1 MQSMQFKIENKTYF
15 LYFPDCDF
23 QNSYNFP
30 LNSTKMDFQALLLE
44 LKDKYAQVR
53 KLLDS
58 DDKIVDESKPY
69 KNKYAAIEILKEMQS
84 SLLKTSSNVIKE
96 ENDVN
101 TLLAIISLNLGIV
114 YVETEELKLGEEFFM
129 NCIDNLSENETL
141 PQRIIPMIS
150 ALNQLGILWS
160 QRNQASVSKTFLERA
175 KDIYKEFLLLE
186 KEPINMSKLFHVE
199 IVNEQEAKTVLEK
212 LHTLT
217 LYYLAQIY
225 GTLEDY
231 LKSAIYCHMTLSRQ
245 LEYKDF
251 ESIDWALN
259 AATLSQFFLEK
270 ESFSQARHYLSAA
283 SYILQ
288 NYQNTLTTIVPNVE
302 DEESAA
308 KLENYKHRSA
318 DISRC
323 WIKYGILLLSASK
336 ERLLLK
342 SENEQQEEKKPE
354 IDKDC
359 LEKLQ
364 FTSIEKNIEPIAKE
378 ITDNYLLD
386 FSDAKLVFFKIN
398 EWIDSA
404 KQYYSLENHASDY
417 VQLIQDQSQA
427 YKDLAFFHNDEAQQ
441 AKMHKRR
448 IDMLEDVLKELHE
461 TYYQSSCRQIWM
473 ELGETYSEI
482 LDIKLDRLQASDER
496 PTPSMLKKINN
507 LTGSSI
513 KNFEN
518 FIASL
523 KSSKLFVDTNKFP
536 DEMVRPVLSAY
547 FHIGR
552 LYNKFITPDKQQ
564 QLENVEKS
572 YNAYSF
578 LVNYCERNSNA
589 KELMHVELSVCK
601 DFVKLLPL
609 KISKLKLEMSNQ

>member
-1 MQSMQFKIENKTYF
+1 
-15 LYFPDCDF
+15 
-23 QNSYNFP
+23 
-30 LNSTKMDFQALLLE
+30 MDFQALLLE

-58 DDKIVDESKPY
+58 DDKIVDETKPY

-175 KDIYKEFLLLE
+175 KDIYKKFMMRE
-186 KEPINMSKLFHVE
+186 KEPINMSKLFLVE
-199 IVNEQEAKTVLEK
+199 IVNEEEAKTVLEK

-270 ESFSQARHYLSAA
+270 ECFSQARHYLSAA
-283 SYILQ
+283 SYVLR
-288 NYQNTLTTIVPNVE
+288 NYQNTLTAIETDVE
-302 DEESAA
+302 NDEESAA

-323 WIKYGILLLSASK
+323 WVKYGILLLTASK

-364 FTSIEKNIEPIAKE
+364 FTSIEKNIESIANE

-482 LDIKLDRLQASDER
+482 LDIKLDRLQASDDR
-496 PTPSMLKKINN
+496 PTPNMLKKINN

-513 KNFEN
+513 KNFEK
-518 FIASL
+518 FIESL
-523 KSSKLFVDTNKFP
+523 KSSKIFVDTNKFP
-536 DEMVRPVLSAY
+536 DEMVRAVLSAY
-547 FHIGR
+547 FHVGR

-609 KISKLKLEMSNQ
+609 KISKLKLEMRNP

>member
-1 MQSMQFKIENKTYF
+1 
-15 LYFPDCDF
+15 
-23 QNSYNFP
+23 
-30 LNSTKMDFQALLLE
+30 
-44 LKDKYAQVR
+44 
-53 KLLDS
+53 
-58 DDKIVDESKPY
+58 
-69 KNKYAAIEILKEMQS
+69 
-84 SLLKTSSNVIKE
+84 
-96 ENDVN
+96 
-101 TLLAIISLNLGIV
+101 
-114 YVETEELKLGEEFFM
+114 M

>member
-101 TLLAIISLNLGIV
+101 TLLSIISLNLGIV

-398 EWIDSA
+398 EWIDPYFA
-404 KQYYSLENHASDY
+404 LQ
-417 VQLIQDQSQA
+417 
-427 YKDLAFFHNDEAQQ
+427 FF
-441 AKMHKRR
+441 
-448 IDMLEDVLKELHE
+448 
-461 TYYQSSCRQIWM
+461 
-473 ELGETYSEI
+473 
-482 LDIKLDRLQASDER
+482 
-496 PTPSMLKKINN
+496 
-507 LTGSSI
+507 
-513 KNFEN
+513 
-518 FIASL
+518 
-523 KSSKLFVDTNKFP
+523 
-536 DEMVRPVLSAY
+536 
-547 FHIGR
+547 
-552 LYNKFITPDKQQ
+552 
-564 QLENVEKS
+564 
-572 YNAYSF
+572 
-578 LVNYCERNSNA
+578 SNA
-589 KELMHVELSVCK
+589 PSGIFL
-601 DFVKLLPL
+601 
-609 KISKLKLEMSNQ
+609 N

>member
-1 MQSMQFKIENKTYF
+1 
-15 LYFPDCDF
+15 
-23 QNSYNFP
+23 
-30 LNSTKMDFQALLLE
+30 MDFHALLIE
-44 LKDKYAQVR
+44 LKEKYTQVR
-53 KLLDS
+53 KLLDT
-58 DDKIVDESKPY
+58 DDKIIDETKPY
-69 KNKYAAIEILKEMQS
+69 KNKYAAINILKEMQN
-84 SLLKTSSNVIKE
+84 SLLEQSNNVVKE

-114 YVETEELKLGEEFFM
+114 YVETEELKLGEEYFI
-129 NCIDNLSENETL
+129 NCIDNLSENEIL

-150 ALNQLGILWS
+150 ALNQLGIIWS
-160 QRNQASVSKTFLERA
+160 QRNQASMSKTFLERA
-175 KDIYKEFLLLE
+175 ENIYKDFININ
-186 KEPINMSKLFHVE
+186 KEPINMSTLFLIKL
-199 IVNEQEAKTVLEK
+199 IDEQEPKLVLEK

-251 ESIDWALN
+251 ESIDWSLN

-270 ESFSQARHYLSAA
+270 ECFSQAKHYLSAA
-283 SYILQ
+283 TYILE
-288 NYQNTLTTIVPNVE
+288 NYQNTLTTIETDVE
-302 DEESAA
+302 NEETAA

-336 ERLLLK
+336 ERLLIK
-342 SENEQQEEKKPE
+342 SENDNEQEEMKKCE
-354 IDKDC
+354 IDKNC
-359 LEKLQ
+359 LINLQ
-364 FTSIEKNIEPIAKE
+364 FTTIEKNIETIANE

-386 FSDAKLVFFKIN
+386 FSDAKLIFFKIN

-427 YKDLAFFHNDEAQQ
+427 YKDLAFFHNDEGQQ

-482 LDIKLDRLQASDER
+482 LDIKLDRLQATDER
-496 PTPSMLKKINN
+496 PTANMLKKINN
-507 LTGSSI
+507 LTASAI
-513 KNFEN
+513 KNFEK
-518 FIASL
+518 FIDSL
-523 KSSKLFVDTNKFP
+523 KSSKIFIENNKFP
-536 DEMVRPVLSAY
+536 DEMIRPVLSAY
-547 FHIGR
+547 FHCGR

-564 QLENVEKS
+564 QLENVQKS
-572 YNAYSF
+572 YSAYSF
-578 LVNYCERNSNA
+578 LVNYCERDSNA
-589 KELMHVELSVCK
+589 KDLMAVELSVCK

-609 KISKLKLEMSNQ
+609 KISKLKLEINH

>member
-1 MQSMQFKIENKTYF
+1 
-15 LYFPDCDF
+15 
-23 QNSYNFP
+23 
-30 LNSTKMDFQALLLE
+30 MDFQALLLE

-101 TLLAIISLNLGIV
+101 TLLSIISLNLGIV